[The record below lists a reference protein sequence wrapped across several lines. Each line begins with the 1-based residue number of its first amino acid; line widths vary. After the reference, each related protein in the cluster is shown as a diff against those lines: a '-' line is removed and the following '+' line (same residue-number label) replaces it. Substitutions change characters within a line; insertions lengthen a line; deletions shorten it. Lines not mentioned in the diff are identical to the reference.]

1 MLQISWQPF
10 CDPHVAPEEALS
22 AVEAKLD
29 TKHYFVNQAIL
40 EVPALSRSHLL
51 ITYSSNTGKLKSSS
65 SLVWMREDTIERTV
79 AVIPSQE

>member
-1 MLQISWQPF
+1 MLQIRWQPF
-10 CDPHVAPEEALS
+10 CDPHVAPEEPLS

-40 EVPALSRSHLL
+40 EVLALSRSHLL

-65 SLVWMREDTIERTV
+65 SLVWRREDTIERTV